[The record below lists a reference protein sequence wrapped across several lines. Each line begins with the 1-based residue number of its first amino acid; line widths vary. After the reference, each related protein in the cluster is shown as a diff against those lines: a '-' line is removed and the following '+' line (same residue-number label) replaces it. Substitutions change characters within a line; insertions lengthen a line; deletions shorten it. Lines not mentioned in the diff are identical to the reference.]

1 MMKNKRVLVV
11 GLGVTGIASIK
22 ALHELGAK
30 IYAYDGQ
37 SEEKMSKT
45 LEELKGIDVKYY
57 FDSLDFN
64 TDEIDLVIKSPGIKF
79 ETPIMKK
86 LVDANLKIIG
96 DLEAGFFVTD
106 NKFVAITGTNG
117 KTTTTSLI
125 GAIINESGR
134 KCKITGNIGSGA
146 LYDSYVSERD
156 ETIVVEASSFQLE
169 STEKFKPFISIVTN
183 LSPDHIDWHKT
194 EDNYYRAKFKI
205 AANQDKND
213 YCILNYEDALT
224 RNYLDLLHTNIV
236 YFSSERVLKSGIYV
250 ENMQIIYNYNNE
262 KSVIMNVDDIFIVGK
277 HSLENVMA
285 ACAVAKLLG
294 IDNNTIASA
303 VKKFRGV
310 EHRLEYFNTYNGVK
324 FYNDSKGTN
333 SDASI
338 TAVKAVKAPII
349 LIAGGYDKDSEYDEF
364 IKAFDNKVKAL
375 ILLGQTKEKIK
386 ECALKHG
393 FKNIYMVE
401 NMDEAVR
408 LSYEL
413 SEKGDTVL
421 LSPACAS
428 WGMYPNY
435 EVRGKDFK
443 ERVKFYGESREN
455 SKIK

>member
-1 MMKNKRVLVV
+1 MKNKRVLVV
-11 GLGVTGIASIK
+11 GLGITGIASIK
-22 ALHELGAK
+22 TLHELGAI

-37 SEEKMSKT
+37 SEDKMSKV

-57 FDSLDFN
+57 FNTLDFN

-96 DLEAGFFVTD
+96 DLEAGYFVTN

-134 KCKITGNIGSGA
+134 KCKVTGNIGSGA
-146 LYDSYVSERD
+146 LYDSYISEKD

-169 STEKFKPFISIVTN
+169 STEKFKPYISIITN
-183 LSPDHIDWHKT
+183 LTPDHIDWHKS

-213 YCILNYEDALT
+213 YCILNYEDEYT
-224 RNYLDLLHTNIV
+224 RNYIDLLHTNIV
-236 YFSSERVLKSGIYV
+236 YFSSEHLLESGIYV
-250 ENMQIIYNYNNE
+250 ENNQIVFNYNNE
-262 KSVIMNVDDIFIVGK
+262 KSIIMDVDDIFIVGK
-277 HSLENVMA
+277 HNLENVLA
-285 ACAVAKLLG
+285 ACAAAKLLG
-294 IDNNTIASA
+294 IDNDIIARA
-303 VKKFRGV
+303 VKNFKGV
-310 EHRLEYFNTYNGVK
+310 EHRLEYVNTYNGVK

-333 SDASI
+333 PDASI
-338 TAVKAVKAPII
+338 KAVKGIKTPII
-349 LIAGGYDKDSEYDEF
+349 LIAGGYDKDSEYDDF

-375 ILLGQTKEKIK
+375 ILLGQTKDKIK
-386 ECALKHG
+386 ACALKYG
-393 FKNIYMVE
+393 FKNIHMVE
-401 NMDEAVR
+401 NMDDVVR
-408 LSYEL
+408 LAYEL
-413 SEKGDTVL
+413 SEEGDTVL

-428 WGMYPNY
+428 WDMYPNY

-443 ERVKFYGESREN
+443 ERVKFYGENR
-455 SKIK
+455 